1 MSLLKS
7 AWEIALE
14 RTEDIEVDTQK
25 IRTDMLVDEGRRMA
39 GAYLSDIEATFSTLE
54 SSYKEKNDTE
64 KPYIT
69 KGLAITII
77 ANIALPQS
85 DDYIPRVEKMK
96 DIASLI
102 DGQEGEAVDLIGQI
116 GTFMGK
122 YLDSRDNLLERAKS
136 QYQPLFEQKQQQQSA
151 QYGRAT
157 YSSMEQDPE
166 FVQFIQKNYTQLSA
180 QFQQTL
186 DNAKLQLKQVW
197 GIE

>member
-14 RTEDIEVDTQK
+14 RTEDIEIDTQK
-25 IRTDMLVDEGRRMA
+25 IRRDMLIDEGRRMA
-39 GAYLSDIEATFSTLE
+39 GAYLSDIEAQLSTLE
-54 SSYKEKNDTE
+54 SSFKEKSDTE
-64 KPYIT
+64 KPLIT
-69 KGLAITII
+69 KGLAMTII

-85 DDYIPRVEKMK
+85 DDYMPRVEKMK
-96 DIASLI
+96 DIATLI
-102 DGQEGEAVDLIGQI
+102 DIQEGEAVELIGQI

-122 YLDSRDNLLERAKS
+122 YLDSRDNLLERARA
-136 QYQPLFEQKQQQQSA
+136 QYKPLFEQKQQQQHA

-166 FVQFIQKNYTQLSA
+166 FVQFIQKNYSQLST

-186 DNAKLQLKQVW
+186 DNAKAQLKQVW
-197 GIE
+197 EIE

>member
-14 RTEDIEVDTQK
+14 RTEDIEIDTEK
-25 IRTDMLVDEGRRMA
+25 IRNDNLIDEGRRMA
-39 GAYLSDIEATFSTLE
+39 GKYLSDIEAPFSTLE
-54 SSYKEKNDTE
+54 SSFKEKSDIE
-64 KPYIT
+64 KPLIK
-69 KGLAITII
+69 KGLALTLI

-85 DDYIPRVEKMK
+85 DDYSERVTKMQ
-96 DIASLI
+96 DIATLI
-102 DGQEGEAVDLIGQI
+102 SGPEAEAVDLLGQI

-122 YLDSRDNLLERAKS
+122 YLDSRDNLLERART

-166 FVQFIQKNYTQLSA
+166 FVKFLQKNYNQLSH

-186 DNAKLQLKQVW
+186 DNAKAQLKEVW
-197 GIE
+197 EI

>member
-14 RTEDIEVDTQK
+14 RTEDIEIDTQK
-25 IRTDMLVDEGRRMA
+25 IRKDMLIDEGRRMA
-39 GAYLSDIEATFSTLE
+39 GAYLSDIEALFSTLQ
-54 SSYKEKNDTE
+54 SAVEKKSDEE
-64 KPYIT
+64 KPLIK
-69 KGLAITII
+69 KGLAITVV

-85 DDYIPRVEKMK
+85 DEYSTRVEKMQN
-96 DIASLI
+96 IARLI
-102 DGQEGEAVDLIGQI
+102 DEGESEAVELLGQI
-116 GTFMGK
+116 STFMGK
-122 YLDSRDNLLERAKS
+122 YLDSRDNLLERARA

-166 FVQFIQKNYTQLSA
+166 FVQFLQKNYNQLSS

-186 DNAKLQLKQVW
+186 DNAKAQLKQVW
-197 GIE
+197 EIA